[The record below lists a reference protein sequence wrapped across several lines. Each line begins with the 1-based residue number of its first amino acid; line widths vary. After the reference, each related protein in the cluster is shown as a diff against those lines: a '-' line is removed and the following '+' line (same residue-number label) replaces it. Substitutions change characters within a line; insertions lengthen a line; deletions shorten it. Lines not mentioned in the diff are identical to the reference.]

1 MKGPTAA
8 QTKKLPPGL
17 VAYMKKHG
25 QPGIAATKELDAIVK
40 NQQTTIN
47 ELNTKISNHE
57 DENIS
62 LKEENTLIKS
72 KLNEILTEMGKETI

>member
-47 ELNTKISNHE
+47 ELNTKISNLE
-57 DENIS
+57 DIS

>member
-25 QPGIAATKELDAIVK
+25 QPG
-40 NQQTTIN
+40 
-47 ELNTKISNHE
+47 
-57 DENIS
+57 
-62 LKEENTLIKS
+62 
-72 KLNEILTEMGKETI
+72 GKGKGKKKDKKMK